1 MVRLADI
8 CISIV
13 ALFLLSPI
21 LLPICVLL
29 KFTGEGEI
37 FFMQERI
44 GVGKKKFNLVK
55 FATMLKNSPN
65 MGSGTLTLAN
75 DPRVLPLG
83 KLLRKSKIN
92 ELPQLYNVLV
102 GDMSLVGPRPQAEKN
117 FLMYKPNDQLM
128 ISKIKP
134 GLTGIGSLVFS
145 DEEKILQSVTDP
157 EEFYRLHIMQ
167 YKALLE
173 AWYVDNK
180 KLMLYAQILMITFL
194 RVVFRL
200 KLNPISFFDLP
211 EPGQELRT
219 ILQGI

>member
-1 MVRLADI
+1 MVRLADV

-13 ALFLLSPI
+13 ALLLLSPL
-21 LLPICVLL
+21 LLPICILL

-44 GVGKKKFNLVK
+44 GVSKKKFKLVK

-83 KLLRKSKIN
+83 KILRTSKIN

-102 GDMSLVGPRPQAEKN
+102 GVMSLVGPRPQAEKN
-117 FLMYKPNDQLM
+117 FLMYSPNDQWI
-128 ISKIKP
+128 ISTIKP

-167 YKALLE
+167 YKASLE
-173 AWYVDNK
+173 AWYVANK
-180 KLMLYAQILMITFL
+180 NLMLYAQILMITFL
-194 RVVFRL
+194 RVVLRAKL
-200 KLNPISFFDLP
+200 KPHSFFVLP
-211 EPGQELRT
+211 EPSQELKNVLHR
-219 ILQGI
+219 I